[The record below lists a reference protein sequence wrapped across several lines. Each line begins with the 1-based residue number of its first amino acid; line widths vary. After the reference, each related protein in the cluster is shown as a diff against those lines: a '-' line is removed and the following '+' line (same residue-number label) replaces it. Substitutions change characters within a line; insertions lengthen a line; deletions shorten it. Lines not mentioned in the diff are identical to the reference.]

1 MARVTLESDI
11 RRGTMS
17 DNTSKK
23 ITKKS
28 KSATESVSF
37 SINRKVVIGVFGVMA
52 AAAIGAAV
60 FAIAAPTKLEAA
72 YSQCAKAA
80 PDFATHSALDEDGK
94 GWFLDGKGEESPGL
108 GMPDL
113 ACAIQ
118 NVAVPDSV
126 VSRMQTTT
134 ALMGQQEATFDGI
147 TVRWSYHP
155 SNGLDMSF
163 EIE

>member
-1 MARVTLESDI
+1 MT
-11 RRGTMS
+11 
-17 DNTSKK
+17 DNKSQKK
-23 ITKKS
+23 IKTKEKAANS
-28 KSATESVSF
+28 SVSLTL
-37 SINRKVVIGVFGVMA
+37 NRKVLLGFLGITAVLAIGVTVL
-52 AAAIGAAV
+52 V
-60 FAIAAPTKLEAA
+60 LVVPTKLEAA

-80 PDFATHSALDEDGK
+80 PDFATHSALDEDGN

-126 VSRMQTTT
+126 VSRMQSTT

-163 EIE
+163 EMD